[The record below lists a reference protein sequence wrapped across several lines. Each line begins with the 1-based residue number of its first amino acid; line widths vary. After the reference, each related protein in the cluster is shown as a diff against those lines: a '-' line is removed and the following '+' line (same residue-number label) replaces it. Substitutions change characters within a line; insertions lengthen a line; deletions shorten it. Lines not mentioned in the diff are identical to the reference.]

1 MTVSAPIERPR
12 ILARLAEAPG
22 QTAYELAAALGY
34 GKPESRRVAEI
45 VKRLHQQGALVAGSE
60 FRPTM
65 GRPAQVYYL
74 APPGTPPPPRR
85 TESPAE
91 AEERRR
97 RARVKQAQ
105 RRARLA
111 GKTITG
117 ETLARAS
124 IRLAAPPPVWDLPAK
139 PACTDAEPGLF
150 FGPERESPEDRGRRV
165 KQARVLCDAC
175 PVRDECLDGARARG
189 ERYGIWG
196 GVDLEN
202 ERALCA
208 VQATRPAVAAAGR
221 A

>member
-1 MTVSAPIERPR
+1 VTVSAPVERPR
-12 ILARLAEAPG
+12 ILARLAEQPG

-85 TESPAE
+85 TESPAQT
-91 AEERRR
+91 EERRR
-97 RARVKQAQ
+97 RARAKQAQ

-111 GKTITG
+111 GQTITP
-117 ETLARAS
+117 E
-124 IRLAAPPPVWDLPAK
+124 LAARPRLHLPPPPPAWQMPGD
-139 PACTDAEPGLF
+139 PACTGAAPGLF
-150 FGPERESPEDRGRRV
+150 FGPDRESPADRGRRV

-196 GVDLEN
+196 GIDLEN
-202 ERALCA
+202 ERALRA

>member
-1 MTVSAPIERPR
+1 VTVSAPVERPR
-12 ILARLAEAPG
+12 ILARLAEQPG

-45 VKRLHQQGALVAGSE
+45 VKRLHQQGALIAGSE

-85 TESPAE
+85 TESPAQ

-97 RARVKQAQ
+97 RARVKQQ
-105 RRARLA
+105 ERRARLA
-111 GKTITG
+111 GKTITP
-117 ETLARAS
+117 E
-124 IRLAAPPPVWDLPAK
+124 LAARPRLHLPPPPPAWRISGD
-139 PACTDAEPGLF
+139 PACTTAGPGLF
-150 FGPERESPEDRGRRV
+150 FGPESEPPPARAQRVAAAQAICAGCPARR
-165 KQARVLCDAC
+165 A
-175 PVRDECLDGARARG
+175 CLDGALARG

-196 GVDLEN
+196 GIDLEP
-202 ERALCA
+202 ERKRRSRK
-208 VQATRPAVAAAGR
+208 ATRPAVAAADR